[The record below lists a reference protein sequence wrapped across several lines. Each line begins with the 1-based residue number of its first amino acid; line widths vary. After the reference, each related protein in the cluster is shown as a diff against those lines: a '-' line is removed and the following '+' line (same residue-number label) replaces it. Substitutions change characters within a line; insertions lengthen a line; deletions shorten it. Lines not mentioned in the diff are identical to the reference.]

1 MTRLLLLF
9 AALSLALPA
18 RAADMF
24 WDARFAM
31 RHAGFLFQLPAVET
45 IMLWTMLLGVAILI
59 ATHFWGRARAN
70 QSFRNGQAGVSGR
83 QDQQTAG
90 KTLLAAQAAE

>member
-45 IMLWTMLLGVAILI
+45 TMLWTMLLGVAILI
-59 ATHFWGRARAN
+59 ATLFWGRARAN